1 MTLVPKREYLV
12 LLLGDIA
19 VFFAS
24 LWLALALRYLEA
36 PSDEA
41 ISLHILPFSILFAV
55 WIGVFFLA
63 GLYSRHA
70 RLLRS
75 RLFETLL
82 YAHVA
87 NIILA
92 ALFFFF
98 IPFFGIAP
106 KTTLLLY
113 LIVSSILI
121 SFWRMGV
128 YARLRP
134 RRTFKGLMIAS
145 GPDADALAEEVKHD
159 GRYSFSFAHVID
171 SAHSKPHEVIQQACR
186 VLEDDDLA
194 FMVVDTSDTAIS
206 ATLPIV
212 YDAAFTKKRFA
223 LVEVSDLFEEVFDR
237 VPLSF
242 VRYQWVLSNLAA
254 SSLYDVVKR
263 ALDVSLALLMG
274 AISLVFYPFV
284 ALAIKLEDGGP
295 IFIRQRRVGRFQ
307 QPIDVIKFRS
317 MTGLDSDE
325 EALQSTKKVTRVG
338 AVIRKLRID
347 ELPQLW
353 NVLKGDLSLVGPRPE
368 LPSLAAHYSA
378 RIPYY
383 NARYLITPG
392 LTGWAQVL
400 HDRHPHHGTDVA
412 ETKEKLSYDLYYLKH
427 RSFLLDFYT
436 LFQTVRIVLT
446 ARGA

>member
-1 MTLVPKREYLV
+1 MTLVPKREYLI
-12 LLLGDIA
+12 LLVGDLA
-19 VFFAS
+19 VFAAS

-36 PSDEA
+36 PSDET
-41 ISLHILPFSILFAV
+41 IRLHVLPFAILFATWV
-55 WIGVFFLA
+55 GVFFLA

-70 RLLRS
+70 RLLRA
-75 RLFETLL
+75 RLFSTLF
-82 YAHVA
+82 YAHLA
-87 NIILA
+87 NILIA

-106 KTTLLLY
+106 KTILLLY

-121 SFWRMGV
+121 LVWRSSV
-128 YARLRP
+128 YP
-134 RRTFKGLMIAS
+134 RIRSKRAFKGLLIAS
-145 GPDADALAEEVKHD
+145 GPDAEVLAEEVQKD
-159 GRYSFSFAHVID
+159 ARYPFSFTHVID
-171 SAHSKPHEVIQQACR
+171 PAHSQPHEVIQQACR
-186 VLEDDDLA
+186 VLADDDLA
-194 FMVVDTSDTAIS
+194 FMVVDMSDSSITS
-206 ATLPIV
+206 TLPIV

-223 LVEVSDLFEEVFDR
+223 LVQVSDLYEEVFDR

-242 VRYQWVLSNLAA
+242 VRYEWVLSNLAA

-263 ALDVSLALLMG
+263 VLDIALASVIGLL
-274 AISLVFYPFV
+274 SLVFYPFV
-284 ALAIKLEDGGP
+284 ALAIKIEDGGP
-295 IFIRQRRVGRFQ
+295 IFITQRRVGRFQ
-307 QPIDVIKFRS
+307 QPIDVVKFRS

-325 EALQSTKKVTRVG
+325 EAMQSTKKVTKVG
-338 AVIRKLRID
+338 AVIRRLRID